1 MRLRHAARER
11 GFAMAALLVGMGVMA
26 IAMSMLLP
34 AWRTMA
40 QREKEAELVFRGD
53 QYARAIRL
61 YQERRGAYPPDIDTL
76 VRERFLRKKYKDP
89 ITNDDFEVVRLG
101 QALPGQ
107 VTLTPQQQQQQRQQ
121 QQQQARMIVGGSLGG
136 GPIIGVVSKSTG
148 TSLKVINGKTKYNEM
163 PFTPTA
169 TAQQPG
175 QGNGALTPGGTGTS
189 RPGGAGAR
197 RPGGAGST
205 QGNGSGGLRMQPI
218 GPSGGGSG
226 LQLPGGGRR

>member
-1 MRLRHAARER
+1 MERLRRDDR
-11 GFAMAALLVGMGVMA
+11 GFAMAALLVGMGIMA

-61 YQERRGAYPPDIDTL
+61 YQERRGAYPPDVDTL

-89 ITNDDFEVVRLG
+89 ITDDDFDVVRLG
-101 QALPGQ
+101 QAAPGQ
-107 VTLTPQQQQQQRQQ
+107 VQTPQQQQQQRQQ
-121 QQQQARMIVGGSLGG
+121 QQQQARLMVGGSIGG
-136 GPIIGVVSKSTG
+136 GPIIGVVSKSTA
-148 TSLKVINGKTKYNEM
+148 TTLKIINGKTKYNEI

-169 TAQQPG
+169 TTQQAG
-175 QGNGALTPGGTGTS
+175 SVNGTTTPGGTCTN
-189 RPGGAGAR
+189 RPGGTGAG

-205 QGNGSGGLRMQPI
+205 PGTGSGGLRMQPI